1 MPNWVE
7 VTPFQ
12 NEKDITI
19 NPYFIEHPEDV
30 LGTLEKT
37 STAYGFDLTCK
48 PDEKLSLNET
58 LSERMQSLP
67 QVYLPSATSL
77 PLPQQIADV
86 VDKRPSSFY
95 IENGEIKFYDGFKTE
110 NVKINAKDREKMLL
124 AMKIR
129 DYVRNVL
136 DVQVNDGI
144 DIQLEVAQGKLNY
157 AYEKYVHHYGRICED
172 TALKKIFSKDS
183 AYPLLRSLEVYD
195 KKGFKEKSPIFSQR
209 MIEPHRQPTYAE
221 NPVDALAI
229 SMQEFGRVSI
239 DYMASL
245 TGTSEEEIIKSLEFE
260 RIYFD
265 FQKQEYQLAEEFL
278 SGDIR
283 EKMDQTQ
290 FQIQRIENE
299 INAKLA
305 ASILQIEDIPKY
317 EPQNEIE
324 KNILR
329 FEINGNSHFS
339 FSHYLDKEQNPHY
352 ENYIKSQQDNLAFML
367 QVVLRQGKCAEC
379 DGVSNILADKPLLSL
394 EAIRLGREIAYTRA
408 ADLIIL
414 SSIRALGEDFKYD
427 KSEHDLILYSF
438 LKERL
443 AKFEGNIDAISK
455 EINSLYHRSPDN
467 DINEK
472 WAQYK
477 AEYQKLKIS
486 KQDEPNPEI
495 ERLRVIKS
503 RLEKNFAAL
512 ENVKPKDLTA
522 ADIHV
527 EIGATWI
534 PPEDIRR
541 FIQETFDVSSSG
553 MQVHFS
559 QITGTWRIEG
569 KSHSANPKID
579 CTCFN

>member
-1 MPNWVE
+1 M
-7 VTPFQ
+7 
-12 NEKDITI
+12 
-19 NPYFIEHPEDV
+19 
-30 LGTLEKT
+30 
-37 STAYGFDLTCK
+37 
-48 PDEKLSLNET
+48 
-58 LSERMQSLP
+58 
-67 QVYLPSATSL
+67 
-77 PLPQQIADV
+77 
-86 VDKRPSSFY
+86 
-95 IENGEIKFYDGFKTE
+95 
-110 NVKINAKDREKMLL
+110 
-124 AMKIR
+124 
-129 DYVRNVL
+129 
-136 DVQVNDGI
+136 
-144 DIQLEVAQGKLNY
+144 
-157 AYEKYVHHYGRICED
+157 
-172 TALKKIFSKDS
+172 
-183 AYPLLRSLEVYD
+183 
-195 KKGFKEKSPIFSQR
+195 
-209 MIEPHRQPTYAE
+209 
-221 NPVDALAI
+221 
-229 SMQEFGRVSI
+229 
-239 DYMASL
+239 
-245 TGTSEEEIIKSLEFE
+245 
-260 RIYFD
+260 
-265 FQKQEYQLAEEFL
+265 
-278 SGDIR
+278 
-283 EKMDQTQ
+283 
-290 FQIQRIENE
+290 
-299 INAKLA
+299 
-305 ASILQIEDIPKY
+305 
-317 EPQNEIE
+317 
-324 KNILR
+324 
-329 FEINGNSHFS
+329 
-339 FSHYLDKEQNPHY
+339 
-352 ENYIKSQQDNLAFML
+352 

-495 ERLRVIKS
+495 ERLQVIKS

-579 CTCFN
+579 ITYGIEQMNALALTELALNMKEAKICKTVYIDGVEKKIVDQEATIAAQQKQELIKQEFTKWIFADETRRDRLVAYYNRHFK